1 MATRGNGN
9 DFFDALLARGLAMSN
24 NEDSDA
30 CPDPDVLAA
39 FASHTLAVQE
49 YSHWE
54 HHVAGCAPC
63 QRNVADFA
71 RIGEP
76 ISAARSSISEA
87 ATIAAIS
94 EDDES
99 TYNAL
104 RRSTSAII
112 ETVRAATRFMLGP
125 FPLSVT
131 IHVALI
137 LFLIITVH
145 EQRGRELIM
154 VNLEAGGGGGGGS
167 EMNDLDMPEVPMPDT
182 APQQMEQPVAV
193 DTSQAV
199 GLANDYVRA
208 AGGGGIGI
216 GRGGGVGSG
225 YGKGIGSGFGGFI
238 GELRRKGLDVV
249 VVVDGTGS
257 MQLIIDDVKA
267 KMAQLVSAIH
277 RLVPIARVGMVVFGG
292 KGKKMGI
299 QPLTLNPQK
308 LVDFLSGL
316 HAEGGDEWEE
326 DLAGGVD
333 TAIRQMDWKPYAKKV
348 IVLVGDSPP
357 KKDDFQPLIAEIHQ
371 FRSNNGTFNTVDVAA
386 EEHERFEREFWL
398 KVHREEPPKISPLPE
413 FYQQTRAAFKVLANA
428 GGGAMRSLT
437 KDSHINQQVLV
448 LAFGEQ
454 WQSQVSAFG
463 RGIGTGAANQ

>member
-1 MATRGNGN
+1 MLVAIVVILVISTVVVAAILYRVMGTR
-9 DFFDALLARGLAMSN
+9 
-24 NEDSDA
+24 
-30 CPDPDVLAA
+30 
-39 FASHTLAVQE
+39 
-49 YSHWE
+49 
-54 HHVAGCAPC
+54 
-63 QRNVADFA
+63 
-71 RIGEP
+71 
-76 ISAARSSISEA
+76 EA
-87 ATIAAIS
+87 AA
-94 EDDES
+94 ELNRDDDEADVERLQ
-99 TYNAL
+99 TMRDYL
-104 RRSTSAII
+104 RLII
-112 ETVRAATRFMLGP
+112 GP
-125 FPLSVT
+125 FPLSVLL
-131 IHVALI
+131 HVALL

-167 EMNDLDMPEVPMPDT
+167 EMQDLDMPEVPMPDT
-182 APQQMEQPVAV
+182 APQQMDQPTAV

-249 VVVDGTGS
+249 LVIDGTGS

-267 KMAQLVSAIH
+267 KMGQLIGAIH
-277 RLVPIARVGMVVFGG
+277 RLVPIARVGIVVFGG
-292 KGKKMGI
+292 KGKPMNV

-308 LVDFLSGL
+308 LTEFLANV

-326 DLAGGVD
+326 DLAGGVS
-333 TAIRQMDWKPYAKKV
+333 TAISKMDWKPYAKKV

-357 KKDDFQPLIAEIHQ
+357 KKDDFQGVIQQIHA
-371 FRSNNGTFNTVDVAA
+371 FKGNNGTFNTVDVAA

-413 FYQQTRAAFKVLANA
+413 FYQQTRASFKVLANA

-437 KDSHINQQVLV
+437 KDTHINQQVLV

-454 WQSQVSAFG
+454 WQGQVAAFG
-463 RGIGTGAANQ
+463 RGISTSSQ

>member
-1 MATRGNGN
+1 
-9 DFFDALLARGLAMSN
+9 MSIT
-24 NEDSDA
+24 DSESG
-30 CPDPDVLAA
+30 CPDADVLAA
-39 FASHTLAVQE
+39 FASHALSASE
-49 YSHWE
+49 YGHWE
-54 HHVAGCAPC
+54 SHVAGCALC
-63 QRNVADFA
+63 QHDVAALA
-71 RIGEP
+71 RTGLSIDRAGDR
-76 ISAARSSISEA
+76 AAQA
-87 ATIAAIS
+87 ATMAAIS

-99 TYNAL
+99 TYHAI
-104 RRSTSAII
+104 RKSTSEII
-112 ETVRAATRFMLGP
+112 ENIRSAMRFMLGP

-182 APQQMEQPVAV
+182 APQQMDQPTAV

-249 VVVDGTGS
+249 IVVDGTGS
-257 MQLIIDDVKA
+257 MKLIIDDVKA
-267 KMAQLVSAIH
+267 KMSQLVHAIH

-292 KGKKMGI
+292 KGKKMEI

-308 LVDFLSGL
+308 LVDFLNNL

-326 DLAGGVD
+326 DLAGGVNM
-333 TAIRQMDWKPYAKKV
+333 AIHQMDWKPYAKKV

-357 KKDDFQPLIAEIHQ
+357 KKDDFQPLLAEIHQ
-371 FRSNNGTFNTVDVAA
+371 FKSNNGTFNTVDVAA

-413 FYQQTRAAFKVLANA
+413 FYQQTRASYKVLANA
-428 GGGAMRSLT
+428 GGGAMRSLS

-454 WQSQVSAFG
+454 WQGQVAAFG
-463 RGIGTGAANQ
+463 RGITSGSQ

>member
-1 MATRGNGN
+1 MLLIGAIILVLSTVVVAAVLYRVMGRKE
-9 DFFDALLARGLAMSN
+9 AAAELAR
-24 NEDSDA
+24 D
-30 CPDPDVLAA
+30 
-39 FASHTLAVQE
+39 
-49 YSHWE
+49 
-54 HHVAGCAPC
+54 
-63 QRNVADFA
+63 
-71 RIGEP
+71 
-76 ISAARSSISEA
+76 
-87 ATIAAIS
+87 
-94 EDDES
+94 DDES
-99 TYNAL
+99 DAERLQTWRDYL
-104 RRSTSAII
+104 RLIA
-112 ETVRAATRFMLGP
+112 GP
-125 FPLSVT
+125 FPLSV
-131 IHVALI
+131 ILHVGLL

-182 APQQMEQPVAV
+182 APQQMDQPTAV

-249 VVVDGTGS
+249 IVCDGTGS

-267 KMAQLVSAIH
+267 KMAQLVHAIH

-292 KGKKMGI
+292 KGQKMNI

-308 LVDFLSGL
+308 LVDFLGSV

-326 DLAGGVD
+326 DLAGGVKA
-333 TAIRQMDWKPYAKKV
+333 AITQMDWKPYAKKV

-371 FRSNNGTFNTVDVAA
+371 FKANNGTFNTVDVAA

-413 FYQQTRAAFKVLANA
+413 FYQQTRASFKVLANA
-428 GGGAMRSLT
+428 GGGAMRSLS

-454 WQSQVSAFG
+454 WQGQVAAFG
-463 RGIGTGAANQ
+463 RGISSGSGTP

>member
-1 MATRGNGN
+1 MIVIIAILVVSTI
-9 DFFDALLARGLAMSN
+9 
-24 NEDSDA
+24 
-30 CPDPDVLAA
+30 VVAA
-39 FASHTLAVQE
+39 ILYWVM
-49 YSHWE
+49 
-54 HHVAGCAPC
+54 GK
-63 QRNVADFA
+63 R
-71 RIGEP
+71 
-76 ISAARSSISEA
+76 EA
-87 ATIAAIS
+87 AAELNRDA
-94 EDDES
+94 DEADVERLQS
-99 TYNAL
+99 MRDYL
-104 RRSTSAII
+104 RLII
-112 ETVRAATRFMLGP
+112 GP
-125 FPLSVT
+125 FPLSVLL
-131 IHVALI
+131 HVALL

-167 EMNDLDMPEVPMPDT
+167 EMQDLDMPEVPMPDT
-182 APQQMEQPVAV
+182 APQQAMDQPTAV

-249 VVVDGTGS
+249 LVIDGTGS

-267 KMAQLVSAIH
+267 KMAQLIQAIH
-277 RLVPIARVGMVVFGG
+277 RLVPIARVGIVVFGG
-292 KGKKMGI
+292 KGKKMAV

-308 LVDFLSGL
+308 LTEFLAGV

-326 DLAGGVD
+326 DLAGGVT
-333 TAIRQMDWKPYAKKV
+333 TAIKDMDWKPYAKKV

-357 KKDDFQPLIAEIHQ
+357 KKEDFQSLIAEIHQ
-371 FRSNNGTFNTVDVAA
+371 FKNNNGTFNTVDVAA

-413 FYQQTRAAFKVLANA
+413 FYQQTRAAFKVLAGA
-428 GGGAMRSLT
+428 GGGAMRSLS
-437 KDSHINQQVLV
+437 KDVHINQQVLV

-454 WQSQVSAFG
+454 WQSQVAAFG
-463 RGIGTGAANQ
+463 RGITSGQ

>member
-1 MATRGNGN
+1 LVISTVVVAAVLYRVMGRKEASAELDR
-9 DFFDALLARGLAMSN
+9 DADEA
-24 NEDSDA
+24 DA
-30 CPDPDVLAA
+30 ERLQTWKDRLRI
-39 FASHTLAVQE
+39 
-49 YSHWE
+49 
-54 HHVAGCAPC
+54 VA
-63 QRNVADFA
+63 
-71 RIGEP
+71 
-76 ISAARSSISEA
+76 
-87 ATIAAIS
+87 
-94 EDDES
+94 
-99 TYNAL
+99 
-104 RRSTSAII
+104 
-112 ETVRAATRFMLGP
+112 GP
-125 FPLSVT
+125 FPLSVLL
-131 IHVALI
+131 HVGLL

-182 APQQMEQPVAV
+182 APQQMEQPTAV

-225 YGKGIGSGFGGFI
+225 YGKGIGTGFGGFI

-249 VVVDGTGS
+249 LVIDGTGS

-267 KMAQLVSAIH
+267 KMAQLVHAIH
-277 RLVPIARVGMVVFGG
+277 RLVPIARVGVVIFGG
-292 KGKKMGI
+292 KGKKFGV

-308 LVDFLSGL
+308 LVDFLNNV

-326 DLAGGVD
+326 DLAGGVY
-333 TAIRQMDWKPYAKKV
+333 TAIKDMDWKPYAKKV

-357 KKDDFQPLIAEIHQ
+357 KKDDFQPLIAAIHQ
-371 FRSNNGTFNTVDVAA
+371 FKSNNGTFNTVDVAA

-428 GGGAMRSLT
+428 GGGAMRSLS

-454 WQSQVSAFG
+454 WQGQVAAFG
-463 RGIGTGAANQ
+463 RGITSTSP

>member
-1 MATRGNGN
+1 MATAGNGK
-9 DFFDALLARGLAMSN
+9 DTFETLIARGLAMGIT
-24 NEDSDA
+24 DSSA
-30 CPDPDVLAA
+30 GCPDADVLAA
-39 FASHTLAVQE
+39 FASHALSAGE
-49 YSHWE
+49 YDHWE
-54 HHVAGCAPC
+54 SHVSGCALC
-63 QRNVADFA
+63 QHDLAALA
-71 RIGEP
+71 RTGLSIESIGDRAAQ
-76 ISAARSSISEA
+76 SA
-87 ATIAAIS
+87 TLAAIS

-99 TYNAL
+99 TYHAL
-104 RRSTSAII
+104 RKSTSAVI
-112 ETVRAATRFMLGP
+112 EAIRSATRFMLGP

-131 IHVALI
+131 IHLALI

-249 VVVDGTGS
+249 IVIDGTGS

-267 KMAQLVSAIH
+267 KMGQLVHAIH

-292 KGKKMGI
+292 KGKKMEI

-308 LVDFLSGL
+308 LVDFLSNV

-326 DLAGGVD
+326 DLAGGVN
-333 TAIRQMDWKPYAKKV
+333 TAIHNMDWKPYAKKV

-371 FRSNNGTFNTVDVAA
+371 FKSNNGTFNTVDVAA

-428 GGGAMRSLT
+428 GGGAMRSLS

-454 WQSQVSAFG
+454 WQGQVAAFG
-463 RGIGTGAANQ
+463 RGITAGSQ

>member
-1 MATRGNGN
+1 MATPGNGK
-9 DFFDALLARGLAMSN
+9 DSFDTLIARGLGMSIT
-24 NEDSDA
+24 DSA
-30 CPDPDVLAA
+30 RECPDADVLAA
-39 FASHTLAVQE
+39 FASHALSAPE
-49 YSHWE
+49 YGHWE
-54 HHVAGCAPC
+54 SHVAGCALC
-63 QRNVADFA
+63 QRDVAA
-71 RIGEP
+71 L
-76 ISAARSSISEA
+76 ARSGLSIDRAGDRAAQA

-99 TYNAL
+99 TYHAI
-104 RRSTSAII
+104 RKSTSELI
-112 ETVRAATRFMLGP
+112 ETIRSAMRFMLGP

-182 APQQMEQPVAV
+182 APQQMEQPTAV

-249 VVVDGTGS
+249 IVIDGTGS

-267 KMAQLVSAIH
+267 KMAQLVHAIH

-292 KGKKMGI
+292 KGQKMNI

-308 LVDFLSGL
+308 LVDFLGSV

-326 DLAGGVD
+326 DLAGGVNS
-333 TAIRQMDWKPYAKKV
+333 AIHQMDWKPYAKKV

-371 FRSNNGTFNTVDVAA
+371 FKANNGTFNTVDVAA

-428 GGGAMRSLT
+428 GGGAMRSLS

-454 WQSQVSAFG
+454 WQGQVAAFG
-463 RGIGTGAANQ
+463 RGISAGSQ

>member
-1 MATRGNGN
+1 M
-9 DFFDALLARGLAMSN
+9 LLIG
-24 NEDSDA
+24 
-30 CPDPDVLAA
+30 VLVLVISTVVVAA
-39 FASHTLAVQE
+39 VLYRVM
-49 YSHWE
+49 
-54 HHVAGCAPC
+54 G
-63 QRNVADFA
+63 RK
-71 RIGEP
+71 
-76 ISAARSSISEA
+76 EA
-87 ATIAAIS
+87 AA
-94 EDDES
+94 ELGRDDDEADAERLQ
-99 TYNAL
+99 TWRDYL
-104 RRSTSAII
+104 RLIA
-112 ETVRAATRFMLGP
+112 GP
-125 FPLSVT
+125 FPLSVLL
-131 IHVALI
+131 HVGLL

-182 APQQMEQPVAV
+182 APQQMDQPTAV

-267 KMAQLVSAIH
+267 KMAQLVHAIH

-292 KGKKMGI
+292 KGKKMDI

-308 LVDFLSGL
+308 LVDFLNSV

-326 DLAGGVD
+326 DLAGGVNS
-333 TAIRQMDWKPYAKKV
+333 AIRDMDWKPYAKKV

-428 GGGAMRSLT
+428 GGGAMRSLS

-454 WQSQVSAFG
+454 WQNQVAAFG
-463 RGIGTGAANQ
+463 RGITSSGP